1 MFSRKIYFLTLAGMM
16 SLVACKKTD
25 LVPNTSQN
33 QSITLQALSVNQ
45 LNEVIKKQLT
55 STHQSFDWNKAS
67 DDELWSGIKN
77 SQDGNLLVGYK
88 PSNISIT
95 QANDLVVKGDIQSS
109 AWKDAHNQIIQLILE
124 TERQL
129 NPEIKI
135 EDIISFD
142 NEAYAVFSAK
152 VNNPAVIRKIRMS
165 PFYKYAEST
174 YEPKAEADINS
185 RNPSGQEVGCAGGYQ
200 ANPDIRLGMHYDK
213 INTTS
218 QSLMSW
224 NYKYH
229 KIKDAWA
236 TAFTGKGIGVMVFDT
251 GLNPNQSLLVSKF
264 NSGLITGRTRGNV
277 SFLKNSAGT
286 LLPSADE
293 CGHGTSLSGVVG
305 APRIDNLAST
315 AGVAYGCNLLVAR
328 VTYDVYIDSAEEINA
343 VAAGFD
349 AFAQNN
355 SMRIASMSLGRVGNN
370 TLIANA
376 IQRAYNTGRKLI
388 FVASGTAP
396 FLVSGSGSAVGQDE
410 LVFPANMGTPT
421 IAVSGI
427 ATDYLRCEQCVVG
440 NQTDFVVVMEK
451 VLAGTAEVKVH
462 PLGTANSSST
472 QPNNIGGSSVAT
484 ATMAGM
490 AAIVWSKFP
499 NESAI
504 SIFFRLQKA
513 ADKYRNGISKPNPYG
528 WGIVDVSKALTQP
541 L

>member
-1 MFSRKIYFLTLAGMM
+1 MFSRKIYFLTLT
-16 SLVACKKTD
+16 SLLALGACKKSE
-25 LVPNTSQN
+25 LVPNNSSQSTVL
-33 QSITLQALSVNQ
+33 QTLSINQ
-45 LNEVIKKQLT
+45 LNETIKKQII
-55 STHQSFDWNKAS
+55 STQQPFDWNKAS
-67 DDELWSGIKN
+67 DDELWSGVKN

-88 PSNISIT
+88 PSNLSIA
-95 QANDLVVKGDIQSS
+95 QANDIIIKEENQSS
-109 AWKDAHNQIIQLILE
+109 AWKDARNQMIQLILDAE
-124 TERQL
+124 KQV
-129 NPEIKI
+129 NPEIKL
-135 EDIISFD
+135 EDILSFD
-142 NEAYAVFSAK
+142 NESYATFSVK
-152 VNNPAVIRKIRMS
+152 VNNPSVIRKIRTS

-174 YEPKAEADINS
+174 YEPKAENNVSS
-185 RNPSGQEVGCAGGYQ
+185 RNPSGQSVGCEGGYQ
-200 ANPDIRLGMHYDK
+200 ANPDLRLGTHYDK

-229 KIKDAWA
+229 KIRDAWA
-236 TAFTGKGIGVMVFDT
+236 TAVTGKGIGVMVFDT
-251 GLNPNQSLLVSKF
+251 GLNPDQSLLVGRF
-264 NSGLITGRTRGNV
+264 NSGLVTGRTRGNI
-277 SFLKNSAGT
+277 SFLRNSSGT
-286 LLPSADE
+286 LLPSADG

-328 VTYDVYIDSAEEINA
+328 VTYDVYIDSAEEVNA

-349 AFAQNN
+349 SFAQNSN
-355 SMRIASMSLGRVGNN
+355 MRIASMSLGRVGNN

-396 FLVSGSGSAVGQDE
+396 FLISGSGSFVGADDI
-410 LVFPANMGTPT
+410 VFPANMGSAT

-451 VLAGTAEVKVH
+451 VLAGTAELKVH

-472 QPNNIGGSSVAT
+472 TPNNIGGSSVAT

-490 AAIVWSKFP
+490 AALVWSKFP

-504 SIFFRLQKA
+504 NIFFRLQKA
-513 ADKYRNGISKPNPYG
+513 ADKYRAGISKPNPYG
-528 WGIVDVSKALTQP
+528 WGTVDVSKALTQP